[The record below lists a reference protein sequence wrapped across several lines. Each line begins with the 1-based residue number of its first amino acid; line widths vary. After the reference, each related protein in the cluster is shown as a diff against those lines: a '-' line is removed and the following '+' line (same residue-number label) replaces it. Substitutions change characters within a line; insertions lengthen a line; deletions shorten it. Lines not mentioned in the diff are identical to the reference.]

1 VGDKNENFIFYTI
14 LGGRGIVTFVNCFG
28 IVNRNPL
35 KPVGQIKFYSI
46 ITESRKSLKNLDF
59 VSIFQLPR
67 FCYDTY

>member
-35 KPVGQIKFYSI
+35 KPVRQIKFYST
-46 ITESRKSLKNLDF
+46 ITESRKS
-59 VSIFQLPR
+59 
-67 FCYDTY
+67 